1 MILIFYLSNQNG
13 IISGSNSSSTVYN
26 ILEFIYNLFNINTY
40 NINDVFNIIHPIT
53 REVMHSIEY
62 LILGILVINALNKTK
77 HLNTTFISLMICFI
91 YSVTDEIHQLF
102 VIGRTFEYLD
112 LGMDLIGYVIGIY
125 LYNLI
130 NRKIYKK

>member
-1 MILIFYLSNQNG
+1 MILIFYLSDQNG
-13 IISGSNSSSTVYN
+13 VISGSNSSSTVYN
-26 ILEFIYNLFNINTY
+26 ILELIYNLFNINTY

-130 NRKIYKK
+130 TRKIYKK

>member
-13 IISGSNSSSTVYN
+13 IISGTNSSSTVYN

-40 NINDVFNIIHPIT
+40 NINDIFNIIHPIT

-77 HLNTTFISLMICFI
+77 HLNTTFISFMICFI